1 MGIDAETFTRRWVT
15 AWNAHDV
22 DGVLDH
28 FDDAVVFTSP
38 VASLVLPATGG
49 RVEGKDALREYWV
62 SALALHP
69 DLHFTVVDVYQG
81 VDVVVINYRNH
92 HGGLV
97 NEVLRFAGDL
107 VVEGHGTY
115 VT

>member
-1 MGIDAETFTRRWVT
+1 MGIDAEMFSQRWVD

-22 DGVLDH
+22 DAVLDH

-38 VASLVLPATGG
+38 VAAQVLPATGG
-49 RVEGKDALREYWV
+49 RVEGKAALRDYWV
-62 SALALHP
+62 RALSLRP
-69 DLHFTVVDVYQG
+69 DLHFTVEAVYEG
-81 VDVVVINYRNH
+81 VDVIVINYRNQR
-92 HGGLV
+92 GGLV

-115 VT
+115 LV

>member
-1 MGIDAETFTRRWVT
+1 MGIDAETFSQRWVD

-22 DGVLDH
+22 DAVLDH

-38 VASLVLPATGG
+38 VAAQVLPATGG
-49 RVEGKDALREYWV
+49 RVDGKAALRDYWV
-62 SALALHP
+62 RALSLRP
-69 DLHFTVVDVYQG
+69 DLHFTVEGVYEG
-81 VDVVVINYRNH
+81 STSSSSTTGISA
-92 HGGLV
+92 GLV

-115 VT
+115 LA